1 MIWLPYRALF
11 ARLSLISRIFLA
23 TAIALLVSLILMLQ
37 TSSSQ
42 DVDAARA
49 ALERQLFDDL
59 SILPVTLS
67 ETIITGDYSTIQQ
80 ILTRYVQREN
90 LILIRY
96 QSVTGK
102 DITAENIPEYALAP
116 AWFSR
121 WMGLQDMQQETPLNM
136 GGRHYGTLKV
146 KLSAQK
152 WTNQSWVRFKNSLVV
167 MSFAVL
173 LDFVGIWLVLKTGLS
188 SLEALHKGAISLAA
202 GELDTRLTPRGSP
215 ELRRSMESFN
225 AMANAVALAQ
235 SQLSIEA
242 ERLHVT
248 LASIADG
255 VIATDDA
262 GRVVFVNPVAE
273 ALTGWREN
281 EVRGLLAKDVFK
293 LIDENTREVAV
304 LPLDQVLTENSA
316 EANTLEGSALLISRS
331 GREIPISDS
340 AATIRHADGRVSGA
354 VLVFRDQTVA
364 RAKEAQLKELN
375 ASLEGRVVRRTQDL
389 QDANINLQLTIKS
402 LHETQ
407 NQLIQS
413 EKMAALGSLVA
424 GISHEINTPIGIGV
438 TAASSIDEEVT
449 KLSAEFDA
457 GSMKRSTLES
467 FIAHVNL
474 ASKIL
479 LSNLQRAS
487 ELIRSFKQVAVDQS
501 SDDNR
506 TINVHDYIAEIL
518 SSLHPKFIHTSIHVE
533 NQCSPDLDIYT
544 KPGVI
549 YQIVSNL
556 VLNSLMHAYAAGQAG
571 LISIAARREA
581 DNVVLE
587 YQDDGNGIVE
597 QDLKRVFDPF
607 FTTKRGQG
615 GSGLGLNIVY
625 NLVSSTLNGKIEI
638 ASKLGQGA
646 KFRIVFPMKLEGE
659 CIEQSNTK
667 F

>member
-1 MIWLPYRALF
+1 MWRPYRALF

-23 TAIALLVSLILMLQ
+23 TAVALLVAFILMLQ

-42 DVDAARA
+42 DADAARA

-102 DITAENIPEYALAP
+102 EITAENFPEYALAP
-116 AWFSR
+116 AWFEH
-121 WMGLQDMQQETPLNM
+121 WMGLQDMQKETSVDM
-136 GGRHYGTLKV
+136 GGRHYGSLKV
-146 KLSAQK
+146 QLSAQK
-152 WTNQSWVRFKNSLVV
+152 WTNQSWIRFKNSLVV

-188 SLEALHKGAISLAA
+188 SLESLYKGAISLAA
-202 GELDTRLTPRGSP
+202 GELDTRLTPGGSP

-235 SQLSIEA
+235 SQLSVEA

-255 VIATDDA
+255 VISTDDA
-262 GRVVFVNPVAE
+262 GRVVFINPAAE
-273 ALTGWREN
+273 ALTGWSEN

-293 LIDENTREVAV
+293 LIDENTRQVAT
-304 LPLDQVLTENSA
+304 LPLDRVLTENTA
-316 EANTLEGSALLISRS
+316 DAKALDGSALLISRD
-331 GREIPISDS
+331 GREIAISES

-354 VLVFRDQTVA
+354 VQVFRDQTAA

-375 ASLEGRVVRRTQDL
+375 ASLEGRVIRRTQDL

-402 LHETQ
+402 LNEAQ
-407 NQLIQS
+407 SQLIQS
-413 EKMAALGSLVA
+413 EKMASLGSLVA

-438 TAASSIDEEVT
+438 TAASSIDEEVR

-474 ASKIL
+474 ASRIL

-506 TINVHDYIAEIL
+506 TINMQDYIAEIL
-518 SSLHPKFIHTSIHVE
+518 SSLHPRFTVTSIKVE
-533 NQCSPDLDIYT
+533 NRCSPNLEVYT

-556 VLNSLMHAYAAGQAG
+556 LLNSLTHAYAAGQAG

-581 DNVVLE
+581 DSVVLE
-587 YQDDGNGIVE
+587 YQDDGNGIAE

-638 ASKLGQGA
+638 ASKLGQGT

-659 CIEQSNTK
+659 CVEQPTK
-667 F
+667 KF